1 MGGFWVMV
9 VDSCMI
15 ELALFVAGCCR
26 GNLAPW
32 DYLDLKA
39 YPVLR

>member
-1 MGGFWVMV
+1 MV
-9 VDSCMI
+9 VDSFVI
-15 ELALFVAGCCR
+15 EMALFVVGCCR

-39 YPVLR
+39 YLVLR